1 MMSNNTSC
9 GVYAPA
15 TIGGSCVETRCVS
28 PTLRDTLRNKRASLE
43 SQLQEVNEAIAALDE
58 NPGVERVLDLITKTT
73 RY

>member
-1 MMSNNTSC
+1 MLNSANM
-9 GVYAPA
+9 VYTGP
-15 TIGGSCVETRCVS
+15 TGSLPECSGRLCTPS
-28 PTLRDTLRNKRASLE
+28 MRDTLRNKRASLE

>member
-1 MMSNNTSC
+1 MLSNALAGSP
-9 GVYAPA
+9 VSA
-15 TIGGSCVETRCVS
+15 TLCNCRTETPS
-28 PTLRDTLRNKRASLE
+28 LRDTLCGRRASLE